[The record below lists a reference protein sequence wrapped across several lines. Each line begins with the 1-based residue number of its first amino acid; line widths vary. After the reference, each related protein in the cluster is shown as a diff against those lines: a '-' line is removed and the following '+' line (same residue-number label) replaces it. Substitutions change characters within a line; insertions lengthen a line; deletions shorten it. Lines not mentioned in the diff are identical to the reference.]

1 MIRIASIILIT
12 VGLPIAI
19 IPKVTVVETL
29 LVMELSFVGLAGG
42 AVSYTGGL
50 SLSMATLLIAAIE
63 TAISLSVMLK
73 YFEMANTIRVDFID
87 QLKA

>member
-1 MIRIASIILIT
+1 
-12 VGLPIAI
+12 
-19 IPKVTVVETL
+19 
-29 LVMELSFVGLAGG
+29 
-42 AVSYTGGL
+42 
-50 SLSMATLLIAAIE
+50 MATLLIAAIE